1 MGKHNQNAALGKIS
15 DFASSPPDPTPP
27 EERLERLER
36 IETRLENIE
45 KLLNTVLY
53 AVTDLNESF
62 DKVSKS
68 PAKTTPTQKPKRQQ
82 AQKPTQKPT
91 PNKQPS
97 RGKGISPEQEAL
109 KQEALKQEALARACE
124 PQVLDFLADGKTVSY
139 KEVFQEM
146 RDREFSKKLMKRVL
160 NHLSDSGKIKNTK
173 QEIEG
178 ETVSYVSLAKR

>member
-68 PAKTTPTQKPKRQQ
+68 PAKTTPTQKPK
-82 AQKPTQKPT
+82 

-97 RGKGISPEQEAL
+97 RGKGISPE
-109 KQEALKQEALARACE
+109 QEALKQEALARACE
-124 PQVLDFLADGKTVSY
+124 PQVLDFLADGKPVSY
-139 KEVFQEM
+139 REILQEM
-146 RDREFSKKLMKRVL
+146 PDHEFSKKLIGRVL
-160 NHLSDSGKIKNTK
+160 NHLIESGKIKNTK

-178 ETVSYVSLAKR
+178 ETVSYFSLAKR